1 MNSLNRTQ
9 WVIKKK
15 MAPEDV
21 TLERRG
27 KVVVD
32 LGGVG
37 VSGKGKWGW
46 MWPGCIIYTN
56 KII

>member
-1 MNSLNRTQ
+1 
-9 WVIKKK
+9 